1 MQQRTSKL
9 VPLVAL
15 LLVAFLPVNVA
26 YSMVP
31 LSTRRPISLTFSQ
44 AKVASSSTFSLFS
57 DESSSSSDESSTS
70 SDEIITSSE
79 EPVIK
84 KNAFS
89 RFMGTLKPKSSDKM
103 STKELL
109 AKMGLSTLL
118 SYGWVSNMYN
128 CVNVSLA
135 WFAFT
140 KKTGLSPLVPGQ
152 WKPFLAV
159 YAGFYVISNFM
170 RPFRIA
176 VSIGVSKYFDLVIST
191 IQDKIKVP
199 RGVAIGIT
207 VFMFN
212 IVGTCSFMALGVFTA
227 ATLSGVPVFVPKV

>member
-1 MQQRTSKL
+1 MHLAISKL
-9 VPLVAL
+9 TTLLLIAL
-15 LLVAFLPVNVA
+15 LPADNA
-26 YSMVP
+26 YSMP
-31 LSTRRPISLTFSQ
+31 SLPARRPISLTFSQ
-44 AKVASSSTFSLFS
+44 AKFASASTSSLFS
-57 DESSSSSDESSTS
+57 DDSSSDEISTS
-70 SDEIITSSE
+70 SN
-79 EPVIK
+79 EPEKK

-89 RFMGTLKPKSSDKM
+89 KVMGSLKPKSSEKM

-176 VSIGVSKYFDLVIST
+176 VSIGVSKYFDSIIST
-191 IQDKIKVP
+191 IQDKTGVP

-212 IVGTCSFMALGVFTA
+212 IVGTCSFMALGIFTA
-227 ATLSGVPVFVPKV
+227 STLSGVPVFAPTVL

>member
-1 MQQRTSKL
+1 MHLLAVSKYATFASL
-9 VPLVAL
+9 LLTAAL
-15 LLVAFLPVNVA
+15 LSVSNA
-26 YSMVP
+26 YSVTS
-31 LSTRRPISLTFSQ
+31 LSTRQPISLTSSQ
-44 AKVASSSTFSLFS
+44 AKLVPARNSRLFS
-57 DESSSSSDESSTS
+57 DS
-70 SDEIITSSE
+70 SDEISISSD
-79 EPVIK
+79 EPDVK
-84 KNAFS
+84 KNVFS
-89 RFMGTLKPKSSDKM
+89 KMIGALKPKSSDKI
-103 STKELL
+103 STKEML

-135 WFAFT
+135 WFTFA

-176 VSIGVSKYFDLVIST
+176 VSVGVSKYFDSFIST
-191 IQDKIKVP
+191 VQEKTKVP
-199 RGVAIGIT
+199 RAVAIGIT

-212 IVGTCSFMALGVFTA
+212 IVGTCSFMALGIFTA
-227 ATLSGVPVFVPKV
+227 SALAGVPVFPPKV